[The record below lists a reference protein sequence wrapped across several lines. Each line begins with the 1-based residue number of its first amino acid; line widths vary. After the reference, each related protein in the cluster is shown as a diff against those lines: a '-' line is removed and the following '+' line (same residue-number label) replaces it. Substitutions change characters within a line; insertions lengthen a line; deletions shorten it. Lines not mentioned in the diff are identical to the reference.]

1 MVIHKTRLLVTAAV
15 CCATLVLGACG
26 GGGDSDPGPSS
37 GASGEPVVGGQ
48 GRILT
53 LSDPRSLDPAAL
65 GNAYATT
72 GVVGNALYGTLM
84 TDSAGEIRY
93 SMAES
98 FRTTDAGATF
108 ELRLRPGLVFSDGS
122 PLDAEAVKFNWD
134 RLKDPATAAI
144 SRSEA
149 SMIASAEVVDDT
161 TLKIAMATP
170 VPKYAQAVLTSS
182 MNWIASPPALEKGPQ
197 AFDANPIGAGPFTLR
212 SWTRQ
217 AAMELVRNPR
227 YWDAPKPYL
236 DRLTLRAALDSSQ
249 RLNTVLTG
257 GADVA
262 IESNWINIDKA
273 EQSGLPT
280 NVIPSGGG
288 IFLAL
293 NTRRAPFGDV
303 RARQAI
309 AAAIDMDALNQA
321 VYNGT
326 GQPVGTLFSKASP
339 YHSDRPLAT
348 TDRARAQRLL
358 DEIAADGKP
367 LSFVFSSVPTT
378 DGKAIAENI
387 QAQLSGFTNV
397 TVRIR
402 TIEVTE
408 LAALRTTHDFDV
420 LISSAFFQDPEPR
433 LWTTFHG
440 SSAAN
445 LSGLDDPA
453 LNESLVTARAAA
465 SDEERKAAYD
475 TLQERL
481 AELTPVVFLAQ
492 AAPSAV
498 STRNVGGLV
507 QYGLGS
513 LQPEELWVQN

>member
-1 MVIHKTRLLVTAAV
+1 MIPKTRLLVTAAV
-15 CCATLVLGACG
+15 CCATLALGACG
-26 GGGDSDPGPSS
+26 GGGGRGADPSS
-37 GASGEPVVGGQ
+37 GASGEPVAGGE

-65 GNAYATT
+65 GNAFATT
-72 GVVGNALYGTLM
+72 AVVGNALYGTLM
-84 TDSAGEIRY
+84 TDPAGKIQY

-98 FRTTDAGATF
+98 FQTADAGATF
-108 ELRLRPGLVFSDGS
+108 ELKLRPGLMFSDGT
-122 PLDAEAVKFNWD
+122 PLGAEAVKFNWD
-134 RLKDPATAAI
+134 RLRNPATAAI

-149 SMIASAEVVDDT
+149 SMIASSETVDDT
-161 TLKIAMATP
+161 TLKITMVAP

-182 MNWIASPPALEKGPQ
+182 MNWIASPTALRKGAA
-197 AFDANPIGAGPFTLR
+197 AFDADPIGAGPFTLK

-217 AAMELVRNPR
+217 AAMELVKNPR
-227 YWDAPKPYL
+227 YWDAPKPHL
-236 DRLTLRAALDSSQ
+236 DRLTLRAALDSGQ
-249 RLNTVLTG
+249 RYNTVLTG

-262 IESNWINIDKA
+262 VESSWVNLDKA
-273 EQSGLPT
+273 EQAGLPT
-280 NVIPSGGG
+280 NLIPTSGG
-288 IFLAL
+288 IFMAL
-293 NTRRAPFGDV
+293 NTRRAPFDDI
-303 RARQAI
+303 RARQAL
-309 AAAIDMDALNQA
+309 AAAIDIDAFNQA
-321 VYNGT
+321 VYSGT
-326 GQPVGTLFSKASP
+326 SEPVNTLFSKSSP
-339 YHSDRPLAT
+339 YYSDTPLAT

-358 DEIAADGKP
+358 DELAADGKP

-387 QAQLSGFTNV
+387 QAQLSSFTNV
-397 TVRIR
+397 SVKIKL
-402 TIEVTE
+402 IEVTE

-420 LISSAFFQDPEPR
+420 IVSSAFFQDPEPR

-453 LNESLVTARAAA
+453 LDESLATARTAT
-465 SDEERKAAYD
+465 SDLERKAAYE

-498 STRNVGGLV
+498 SSKNVGGLV

-513 LQPEELWVQN
+513 LLPEELWIQH

>member
-1 MVIHKTRLLVTAAV
+1 MIPKVRLLVTAAV
-15 CCATLVLGACG
+15 CCATLALGACG
-26 GGGDSDPGPSS
+26 GGGDTGPSS
-37 GASGEPVVGGQ
+37 GASGEPVAGGE

-84 TDSAGEIRY
+84 TDPGGKIRY

-98 FRTTDAGATF
+98 FQTTDAGATF
-108 ELRLRPGLVFSDGS
+108 ELKLRSGLVFSDGTS
-122 PLDAEAVKFNWD
+122 LDAEAVKFNWD
-134 RLKDPATAAI
+134 RLKNPATAAI

-149 SMIASAEVVDDT
+149 SMIASSDVVDDT
-161 TLKIAMATP
+161 TLKITMATP

-182 MNWIASPPALEKGPQ
+182 LNWIASPTALEKGPQ

-217 AAMELVRNPR
+217 AAMELVKNPR

-249 RLNTVLTG
+249 RYNTVLTG
-257 GADVA
+257 GADAAV
-262 IESNWINIDKA
+262 ESSWVNLDKA
-273 EQSGLPT
+273 EQAGLPT
-280 NVIPSGGG
+280 NLIPTGGG
-288 IFLAL
+288 IFMAL
-293 NTRRAPFGDV
+293 NTRRAPFDDV
-303 RARQAI
+303 RARQAL
-309 AAAIDMDALNQA
+309 AAAIDRDALNQA
-321 VYNGT
+321 VYSGT
-326 GQPVGTLFSKASP
+326 GEPVDTLFSKDSP
-339 YHSDRPLAT
+339 YYSDTPLAT

-358 DEIAADGKP
+358 DELAADGKP

-387 QAQLSGFTNV
+387 QAQLSSFKNV
-397 TVRIR
+397 TVKIK
-402 TIEVTE
+402 TIEVAE

-420 LISSAFFQDPEPR
+420 LVSSAFFRDPEPR

-440 SSAAN
+440 TSAAN
-445 LSGLDDPA
+445 LPGINDPA
-453 LNESLVTARAAA
+453 LNESLAAA
-465 SDEERKAAYD
+465 RTATSEPERESAYG

-492 AAPSAV
+492 AAPSAF
-498 STRNVGGLV
+498 SSKNVGGLV

-513 LQPEELWVQN
+513 LQPEELWIQR